1 MDILKKYFN
10 GELTPMEEVQVQRWL
25 VEHAD
30 DPQVVKALDGI
41 MSEQLTE
48 DITISSQA
56 FETVSSKL
64 GLDRQKPR
72 SLFTRKTAGKF
83 LRAAIY
89 ILLPVLGALGYGYLN
104 PDKEAE
110 WLEVQVPYGQTEE
123 LTLADGTHL
132 RLNAGSRVTYPS
144 EFLGDER
151 RIFVDGEVFAEVA
164 KNPEQPFI
172 IASRDIDVKVLG
184 TTFSYKAYGNT
195 ECVELILLE
204 GSVQM
209 DIESENRNKELTLV
223 PGEMV
228 QYDRK
233 TGQIELKNFEPSLY
247 RSFYDDNAI
256 HFFNIRLSDIA
267 KDLERIFGTKIVIL
281 NEPLAATRYL
291 AWFTNNE
298 TLEEILQ
305 GININNNIKFYKKD
319 DVIYISKK

>member
-1 MDILKKYFN
+1 MSILEKYLN
-10 GELTPMEEVQVQRWL
+10 GLLTPQEEVQVQRWL
-25 VEHAD
+25 AEHAD
-30 DPQVVKALDGI
+30 DPQVAKALDEI
-41 MSEQLTE
+41 MSKQYAE
-48 DITISSQA
+48 DIPLSSQA

-64 GLDRQKPR
+64 GLENMKPR
-72 SLFTRKTAGKF
+72 TIFPKTFLTGL
-83 LRAAIY
+83 LRAAVCL
-89 ILLPVLGALGYGYLN
+89 LLPVLGALGYALLN

-110 WLEVQVPYGQTEE
+110 WLELQVPYGQTRE
-123 LTLADGTHL
+123 LMLADGTHL

-151 RIFVDGEVFAEVA
+151 RIFVEGEVFAEVA

-172 IASRDIDVKVLG
+172 IASGDIDVKVLG
-184 TTFSYKAYGNT
+184 TTFSLKAYGNT

-204 GSVQM
+204 GAVQM
-209 DIESENRNKELTLV
+209 DIESASREKELVLS

-228 QYDRK
+228 QYVWK
-233 TGQIELKNFEPSLY
+233 SGSIELKDIDPSLY
-247 RSFYDDNAI
+247 QSFYDNRAI

-267 KDLERIFGTKIVIL
+267 KDLERIIGTKFLIL
-281 NEPLAATRYL
+281 YVSLAGARYL

-305 GININNNIKFYKKD
+305 GINIDNRIKYHKKD